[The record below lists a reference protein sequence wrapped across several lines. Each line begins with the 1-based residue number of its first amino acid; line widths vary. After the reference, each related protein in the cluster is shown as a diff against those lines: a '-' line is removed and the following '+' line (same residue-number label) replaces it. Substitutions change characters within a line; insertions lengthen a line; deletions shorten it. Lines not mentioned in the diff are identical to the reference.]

1 MKGCRTF
8 VYTRYPYWCHLE
20 VAQAKFL
27 KPSAV
32 QVYFAL
38 LSLNGVLREGAP
50 RSILMEML
58 PLTKATVYKAYD
70 ALLQFGLVN
79 ESLRGKT
86 YELRLDPSRV
96 REALLQKA

>member
-8 VYTRYPYWCHLE
+8 VYTRYPYWLHLD
-20 VAQAKFL
+20 VAKASFL

-58 PLTKATVYKAYD
+58 PLTKATVYRAYD
-70 ALLQFGLVN
+70 ALLSFGLVS
-79 ESLRGKT
+79 ELKYGKT
-86 YELRLDPSRV
+86 YEVWLNPDR
-96 REALLQKA
+96 A